1 MLPRARVVYCSA
13 TGVSEVGNMAYMTR
27 LGLWGSG
34 RPCISVMNHRLSV
47 VKNFVHLSKSMLL
60 TLIEHRTQQH
70 LIYTQR
76 DSSILCLGPS
86 YGVFFLCKLLP
97 LHAGSAFPDF
107 EQFLDSM
114 KKRGVSFMEMLAM
127 ELKAEGNY
135 VARGL
140 SFKLV
145 TPF

>member
-1 MLPRARVVYCSA
+1 MLQIQQMLPRARVVYCSA

-27 LGLWGSG
+27 LGLWG
-34 RPCISVMNHRLSV
+34 
-47 VKNFVHLSKSMLL
+47 
-60 TLIEHRTQQH
+60 
-70 LIYTQR
+70 
-76 DSSILCLGPS
+76 
-86 YGVFFLCKLLP
+86 
-97 LHAGSAFPDF
+97 AGSAFLDF

-140 SFKLV
+140 SFRSAHGLWLSD
-145 TPF
+145 T